1 MGLLLRGRVVVSSF
15 HSTSVRYIEDYYPD
29 VVISLDSHPDTF
41 VFGLTEKLMEVAE
54 SMPQKLRD
62 AVLRSSAHALMRRR
76 MPDVDI
82 FVVTPLT
89 CLCSAVV
96 GQFKHA
102 QRILGS
108 HRSIDESLEVTPKR
122 AVEFQNLF
130 IEKILKMKLYTSP
143 PNSLKKLAEKVREQ
157 IAVIDI
163 DVDYMADAQG
173 ECYTMA
179 PGLEIRDGVVVKPR
193 KSEVGSADKVFKLIK
208 LTKPELIT
216 VSEAKL
222 EALQTANSFT
232 DKFLKML
239 QALRYKVEYGV
250 LLSSD
255 EEAYNLIEKHEDFV
269 KGKLAEIER
278 KYIGHLSNE
287 SQIEKEEEEIAEAMR
302 EYFLKKDYTSRARV

>member
-1 MGLLLRGRVVVSSF
+1 MRGRAIVSSF

-29 VVISLDSHPDTF
+29 VVISIDSHPDTF

-62 AVLRSSAHALMRRR
+62 AVLRPSTHALMRRR
-76 MPDVDI
+76 MPDVEI
-82 FVVTPLT
+82 FVVVPLT
-89 CLCSAVV
+89 CLCSATLGHYKNV
-96 GQFKHA
+96 
-102 QRILGS
+102 QRILSS
-108 HRSIDESLEVTPKR
+108 HRIIDESMEIAPKR
-122 AVEFQNLF
+122 AIEFQILF

-143 PNSLKKLAEKVREQ
+143 PNSLKKLADKVRGQ
-157 IAVIDI
+157 FVVIDI

-179 PGLEIRDGVVVKPR
+179 PGLEIRDGVVLKPR
-193 KSEVGSADKVFKLIK
+193 KSQMGSADKVFKLIK

-222 EALQTANSFT
+222 EALHTTNSFT
-232 DKFLKML
+232 DKFLRML

-255 EEAYNLIEKHEDFV
+255 EEAYDLIEKHENFV
-269 KGKLAEIER
+269 NKKLGEIER
-278 KYIGHLSNE
+278 KYIGHPSYE
-287 SQIEKEEEEIAEAMR
+287 SQIDKEEEEIAEAVR
-302 EYFLKKDYTSRARV
+302 EHFLKKDYTGRTRV

>member
-1 MGLLLRGRVVVSSF
+1 
-15 HSTSVRYIEDYYPD
+15 
-29 VVISLDSHPDTF
+29 
-41 VFGLTEKLMEVAE
+41 
-54 SMPQKLRD
+54 
-62 AVLRSSAHALMRRR
+62 
-76 MPDVDI
+76 
-82 FVVTPLT
+82 
-89 CLCSAVV
+89 VV

-102 QRILGS
+102 QRVLGS
-108 HRSIDESLEVTPKR
+108 QRIIDKSMEIAPKR
-122 AVEFQNLF
+122 AIEFQNLF

-143 PNSLKKLAEKVREQ
+143 PNSLKKLAEKVRGE

-179 PGLEIRDGVVVKPR
+179 PGMEIRDRVVVKPR

-222 EALQTANSFT
+222 EALHTANSFT

-239 QALRYKVEYGV
+239 RALRYKVEYGS

-269 KGKLAEIER
+269 NEKLAEIER
-278 KYIGHLSNE
+278 KYIGHPSYE
-287 SQIEKEEEEIAEAMR
+287 SKIEEEEEEIAQAMR
-302 EYFLKKDYTSRARV
+302 EYLMKKKDSTGRKRVQG